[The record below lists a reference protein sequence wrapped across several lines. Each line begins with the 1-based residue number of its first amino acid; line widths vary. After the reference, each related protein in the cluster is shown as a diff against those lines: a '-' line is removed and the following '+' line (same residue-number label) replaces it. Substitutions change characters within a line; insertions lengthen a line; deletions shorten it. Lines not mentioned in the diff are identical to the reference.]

1 MITRFRS
8 GLGWAAAIGA
18 LAGCT
23 GTPDAGTTSPVSSE
37 AKATPVA
44 EAKAVTPSVE
54 KPAAH
59 PKFDADLAFASL
71 KKQCDFG
78 PRYLGAPG
86 HGKCL
91 DYLKAEMKKY
101 ADSTVLQEFQY
112 RGMPVTNVVGVFN
125 PEGKTEP
132 SSAPIVLLAHWD
144 TRPIAD
150 GPNSKALKSGPAFQY
165 GPKGWNRLAPI
176 LGASDG
182 ASGVAVLLE
191 LARLFKEKR
200 PTVGVLLVLVDGEDY
215 GDFRAKG
222 GQGDGVLLGAEY
234 FAKNYRKTPAFGTP
248 FNGILLDMVGG
259 KNLVIAKELNSQNA
273 APGMNDKIFSVA
285 QSLQHDDV
293 FLYNEVQEVEDDHT
307 PLIREGIPTVDVIHP
322 LPYGNFETRGY
333 VQWHTQEDSPE
344 NCSAKALKAVGETI
358 AEVMYREK

>member
-1 MITRFRS
+1 MMIAF
-8 GLGWAAAIGA
+8 GG
-18 LAGCT
+18 AGCT
-23 GTPDAGTTSPVSSE
+23 GTPPVSS
-37 AKATPVA
+37 AQPLAVGVSDRTNTPEV
-44 EAKAVTPSVE
+44 KPGLSSIE
-54 KPAAH
+54 KPAVH
-59 PKFDADLAFASL
+59 PKFDADRAFASL

-78 PRYLGAPG
+78 PRYLGSAG
-86 HGKCL
+86 HDKCL
-91 DYLKAEMKKY
+91 DYLKTEMKKY
-101 ADSTVLQEFQY
+101 ADETVLQEFKY
-112 RGMPVTNVVGVFN
+112 RDFPVTNVCGVFY
-125 PEGKTEP
+125 PEGKKAP
-132 SSAPIVLLAHWD
+132 STAPIVLLAHWD

-150 GPNSKALKSGPAFQY
+150 GPRSTVAGKGAPYVY
-165 GPKGWNRLAPI
+165 GAKGWNRLNPI

-200 PTVGVLLVLVDGEDY
+200 PTVGVLIVLVDGEDY

-234 FAKNYRKTPAFGTP
+234 FAKNYRKTPSFGVP

-259 KNLVIAKELNSQNA
+259 KNLIIAKELGSQNA

-285 QSLQHDDV
+285 QSLQHNDV
-293 FLYNEVQEVEDDHT
+293 FLYDEIQEVEDDHT
-307 PLIREGIPTVDVIHP
+307 PLIRAGIPTVDLIHP

-333 VQWHTQEDSPE
+333 TQWHTLEDSPE
-344 NCSAKALKAVGETI
+344 NCSAAALKAVGETV